1 MTWNAFII
9 EHKGKSMEGHV
20 DDKELLF
27 EVPYA
32 LNIKPNDTF
41 TVDDKKITAKVVT
54 DLGGRNETLQIIGEL
69 KDGKSQ
75 KGGTTIKSGEA
86 KADSKTDD

>member
-9 EHKGKSMEGHV
+9 EHKGKSMEGYV

-27 EVPYA
+27 EVPYD
-32 LNIKPNDTF
+32 LNIKANDTF
-41 TVDDKKITAKVVT
+41 TVNDKKVTAKIVT

>member
-1 MTWNAFII
+1 MSWSAFII

-20 DDKELLF
+20 DDKGEVF
-27 EVPYA
+27 EVPFE
-32 LNIKPNDTF
+32 LDIKANDTF
-41 TVDDKKITAKVVT
+41 TVNNKKVTAKIVT